1 MGTQKRKKPPLE
13 PELVAGV
20 LSIEVTPE
28 QWSERQWKQAKA
40 LMLMGWN
47 LFNRRQDF
55 SRLQPCDLRFG
66 SDPLLGPLME
76 VLIRYAKND
85 KYGQTR
91 APKIAEN
98 LGDPSMCPVKAM
110 RDYMEATGIAVCEGC
125 DKEWGKPYACKVC
138 PPLFPTILGDTRGG
152 VRDRAMPDSRVSV
165 VLKRLMNTL
174 AKLRPDL
181 ISEKDAETFSAK
193 SLRCGGVSAAAAAQ
207 IRDGVQ
213 QGHGGWKS
221 KTGPKQYDL
230 VMRSE
235 QTLVSKKLTEMLAN
249 IKAGAA
255 VEAGNDDDAEAHRM
269 DCNDRVARVMEDGGE
284 STTDDEPADGDF
296 EVLRVEDVKIDKGAR
311 YYKVIWEPHE
321 VGSRMS
327 DVTWEPE
334 VHLQH
339 LSHKVA
345 GFWRSRKGQ
354 LRKTQGLKES

>member
-1 MGTQKRKKPPLE
+1 M
-13 PELVAGV
+13 
-20 LSIEVTPE
+20 
-28 QWSERQWKQAKA
+28 
-40 LMLMGWN
+40 
-47 LFNRRQDF
+47 
-55 SRLQPCDLRFG
+55 
-66 SDPLLGPLME
+66 
-76 VLIRYAKND
+76 
-85 KYGQTR
+85 
-91 APKIAEN
+91 
-98 LGDPSMCPVKAM
+98 
-110 RDYMEATGIAVCEGC
+110 
-125 DKEWGKPYACKVC
+125 
-138 PPLFPTILGDTRGG
+138 
-152 VRDRAMPDSRVSV
+152 
-165 VLKRLMNTL
+165 
-174 AKLRPDL
+174 
-181 ISEKDAETFSAK
+181 
-193 SLRCGGVSAAAAAQ
+193 GGVSAAAAAQ

-235 QTLVSKKLTEMLAN
+235 QTLVSKKLAEMLAN

-269 DCNDRVARVMEDGGE
+269 DCNDRVARVMENGRE

-296 EVLRVEDVKIDKGAR
+296 EVLRVEDVKIDKGVR